1 MQIISL
7 ILSGLALLAASV
19 SLIFTIQEKKRSQKR
34 NAAMLDYTERKF
46 EYYWDQVNQ
55 KCIDTLREAS
65 ESISEINVTLSNMGA
80 KIQDLERGIT
90 PDYEQAKAAANAVN
104 DFNRGISNILGFD
117 PMAAVRKQREQERVG
132 GEAE

>member
-1 MQIISL
+1 MQIISM

-19 SLIFTIQEKKRSQKR
+19 SLILTIQEKKRSQKR
-34 NAAMLDYTERKF
+34 SAAMIDYVYKECGR
-46 EYYWDQVNQ
+46 
-55 KCIDTLREAS
+55 IDAKVRSLEGKTDKAFCESVGIAS
-65 ESISEINVTLSNMGA
+65 GLEQRVA
-80 KIQDLERGIT
+80 KLEQGIT

-117 PMAAVRKQREQERVG
+117 PVAVARKQREQERVG